1 MTKGAGAARETWNVL
16 GPALVDV
23 FDTVLTPFALLST
36 DLRYVAVN
44 QAYCD
49 VVGRTVEDMIGQ
61 VVFDVFPEPER
72 APGPDSD
79 ALGLRHSLELVLST
93 GEPHTM
99 PLLRYDVAAAEG
111 EPPVERYWHV
121 SNVPIP
127 HADGTPW
134 LVLNHPEELTDFIDE
149 RLRLDAIGEG
159 TAPVTSSSQ
168 VQAVDSAFTAAISR
182 LQNLNDL
189 ASALVGANDSD
200 AVGSAVLRHGLAMV
214 GADGGTFVTVD
225 GDRFTMMDHRGMDLE
240 MAQRWK
246 TFTVTE
252 GAEPFSDSLCD
263 GLPRFFPTRESF
275 LEAYPSLAPEL
286 VDHPH
291 EAWAVLPLRIEG
303 GVTGAIGLVYDQPT
317 PFGDALRLA
326 MYTLANLATQA
337 AARARMIEEQAAA
350 VRSIEATLRPSL
362 DPIEGIA
369 VTDLY
374 RTASVIT
381 NAGGDWYDVIQ
392 VSPRCT
398 LIAIGDVANHGPVA
412 VGEMARTR
420 ATVHALALQGLGPE
434 EIATQANRVLSRIAS
449 TFTTSVIAVH
459 DAETNILT
467 WTTAGHPY
475 PLLKSPDGTAQFLAY
490 THGPPLGAGVDVEY
504 ESTARVLEPGDTV
517 VLFTDG
523 LVERSD
529 EPIDQG
535 LDRLRVA
542 VEQSVITDRFATDI
556 YEQLIEGDRHN
567 DDIALLTLHL
577 TADLP
582 AHLTR

>member
-1 MTKGAGAARETWNVL
+1 MAKGETTARESWDAL

-23 FDTVLTPFALLST
+23 FDSVLTPFALLST
-36 DLRYVAVN
+36 ELRFVAVN
-44 QAYCD
+44 SAYCEI
-49 VVGRTVEDMIGQ
+49 VGRPVEDLIGQ
-61 VVFDVFPEPER
+61 IVFDVFPEPER
-72 APGPDSD
+72 PSNPDADAP
-79 ALGLRHSLELVLST
+79 GLRHSLELVLST

-99 PLLRYDVAAAEG
+99 PLLRYDVAVADG

-121 SNVPIP
+121 TNVPIP
-127 HADGTPW
+127 NADGTPW

-149 RLRLDAIGEG
+149 RVRLEAIGEG
-159 TAPVTSSSQ
+159 SATAVSSSQ
-168 VQAVDSAFTAAISR
+168 AQAVDSAFTAAISR

-189 ASALVGANDSD
+189 ASALVGATDSD
-200 AVGSAVLRHGLAMV
+200 GVGYAVLRHGLAMV

-225 GDRFTMMDHRGMDLE
+225 GDRFTMMDQRGMDLE
-240 MAQRWK
+240 MAERWRS
-246 TFTVTE
+246 FTVTE

-263 GLPRFFPTRESF
+263 GLPRFFPTREVF
-275 LEAYPSLAPEL
+275 LETYPLLADDL
-286 VDHPH
+286 AGHSH
-291 EAWAVLPLRIEG
+291 EAWAVLPLRIDG
-303 GVTGAIGLVYDQPT
+303 RVTGAIGLVYDQPT

-337 AARARMIEEQAAA
+337 SARARLIEEQAAA
-350 VRSIEATLRPSL
+350 MESLEASLRPSL
-362 DPIEGIA
+362 DPIEGIV

-374 RTASVIT
+374 RPASVIT

-392 VSPRCT
+392 VSERCT

-449 TFTTSVIAVH
+449 TFTTSIVAVH
-459 DAETNILT
+459 DAQTNMLT

-475 PLLKSPDGTAQFLAY
+475 PLLRSGDGSAQFLSY
-490 THGPPLGAGVDVEY
+490 THGPPLGAGVDAEY
-504 ESTARVLEPGDTV
+504 ESTARLLEPGDTI

-529 EPIDQG
+529 ESIDDG
-535 LDRLRVA
+535 LERLRLVA
-542 VEQSVITDRFATDI
+542 EKSDVTDHYAQDL
-556 YEQLIEGDRHN
+556 YEQLIDTDRHN
-567 DDIALLTLHL
+567 DDIAVLTLHR
-577 TADLP
+577 
-582 AHLTR
+582 TR